1 MTKSGKESE
10 RRNLSTNI
18 TDDVLLDSL
27 KKKEQE
33 LEKMQQKE
41 ENAKKK
47 EKAQKPMINKTNKMI
62 LCAVIFGLLVIACMA
77 TPAGLGLAA
86 VAIATAGVGAYGLA
100 TAVKGVTKHLNPD
113 PIKKAKKVVR
123 DEMISK
129 IKGNLGKDNDVDEV
143 AENHEQG
150 GVEQKL
156 AGVIRNMVMV
166 EERMQEELKTDINRL
181 ETKLYKNIEEVMG
194 DGYTKDIGGVI
205 LKADVLIPKLLDEDG
220 LKNGSDK
227 EVTVT
232 DLKNIMKG
240 YDQKGL
246 KEQKLV
252 LKTLN
257 DIFDKCD
264 DKAGDPL
271 EKDQAG
277 DPLEKD
283 QAGKKKTELTNIIKG
298 NVTKDQSEK
307 DKVAKLITDKKG
319 EFDDKKGSKIS
330 KDKAH
335 NDKKKSLGI

>member
-10 RRNLSTNI
+10 RRNPSTNI

-227 EVTVT
+227 EVT

-277 DPLEKD
+277 
-283 QAGKKKTELTNIIKG
+283 KKKTELTNIIKG
-298 NVTKDQSEK
+298 NVAKDQSEK

>member
-10 RRNLSTNI
+10 RRSPSTNI

-100 TAVKGVTKHLNPD
+100 TAVKGGMKHLNPD

-143 AENHEQG
+143 SENNEQG

-205 LKADVLIPKLLDEDG
+205 LKADKLIPKLLAENG
-220 LKNGSDK
+220 LKGNDQ
-227 EVTVT
+227 EVL
-232 DLKNIMKG
+232 DLKSIVEG
-240 YDQKGL
+240 YDKKGF

-264 DKAGDPL
+264 DRVGSTE
-271 EKDQAG
+271 EK
-277 DPLEKD
+277 EK
-283 QAGKKKTELTNIIKG
+283 AGKKKTELTNIIKG
-298 NVTKDQSEK
+298 NVVKDQSEK